1 MRARGQMTVDRGWK
15 IWYYFQRGT
24 QRLPVLRGDRRGG
37 TGGRLRHCGGGP
49 ERETPHDLPA
59 DEKCARKLRDMLR
72 GAGSNHW
79 DPMIK
84 EVRVYT

>member
-24 QRLPVLRGDRRGG
+24 QRLPVLRGDRMGG
-37 TGGRLRHCGGGP
+37 GLRHCGGGP
-49 ERETPHDLPA
+49 ARETPHDLPA
-59 DEKCARKLRDMLR
+59 DKKRARKLQDMLR